1 MSANVLHHYA
11 LLDIDR
17 WKRPVLTRPGATHPR
32 AGRWNSGAETHKQ
45 IARVLERL
53 ELASGSGP
61 FDTAL
66 VNVNDPALVGRAF
79 QHVRAREIDPSV
91 LGWPSKNQTYI
102 KRPSPWR
109 SVPDGAVCAARG
121 CCRGSHSDGGRGGYR
136 LG

>member
-53 ELASGSGP
+53 EIASGSGP

-66 VNVNDPALVGRAF
+66 VNVNDLRDACLTLARALDRINRAHKLL
-79 QHVRAREIDPSV
+79 QRRQAE
-91 LGWPSKNQTYI
+91 
-102 KRPSPWR
+102 
-109 SVPDGAVCAARG
+109 
-121 CCRGSHSDGGRGGYR
+121 SDT
-136 LG
+136 